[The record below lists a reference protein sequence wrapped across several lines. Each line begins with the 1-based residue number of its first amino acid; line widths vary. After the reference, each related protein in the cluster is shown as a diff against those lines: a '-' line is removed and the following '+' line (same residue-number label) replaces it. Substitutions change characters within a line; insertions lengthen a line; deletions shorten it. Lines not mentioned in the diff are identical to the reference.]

1 MKIVQPEAIHLE
13 SYRQA
18 LIQALALGTPNADE
32 AQEELSEINTDP
44 QIFLAK
50 QEDPEGVAGDVKLPD
65 GSYVPRLPG
74 ITRWMWDGEA
84 CGSINLRWQKGTTGL
99 PPYCLGH
106 IGYEVFAWK
115 RNKGYASEA
124 LKQILPEAIK
134 LGMPF
139 VELTTDIDNL
149 FSQRVIQK
157 NGGVLHEKFIKPQV
171 HGGKEGL
178 RFRIYLQVGP
188 RLHL

>member
-1 MKIVQPEAIHLE
+1 MKIVRPESMYLE

-18 LIQALALGTPNADE
+18 LIRALALGTPNAQE
-32 AQEELSEINTDP
+32 AQDELSQMNTDP
-44 QIFLAK
+44 ESFLAK
-50 QEDPEGVAGDVKLPD
+50 QEDPEAKGGDVKLPD

-84 CGSINLRWQKGTTGL
+84 CGSINFRWQEGTTEL

-106 IGYEVFAWK
+106 IGYEVFPWK

-134 LGMPF
+134 LRMSF
-139 VELTTDIDNL
+139 VELTTDVDNY
-149 FSQRVIQK
+149 FSQQVIQK
-157 NGGVLHEKFIKPQV
+157 NGGALYEKFVKPQV
-171 HGGKEGL
+171 HGGKDGL
-178 RFRIYLQVGP
+178 RFRIYLLRR
-188 RLHL
+188 RLT